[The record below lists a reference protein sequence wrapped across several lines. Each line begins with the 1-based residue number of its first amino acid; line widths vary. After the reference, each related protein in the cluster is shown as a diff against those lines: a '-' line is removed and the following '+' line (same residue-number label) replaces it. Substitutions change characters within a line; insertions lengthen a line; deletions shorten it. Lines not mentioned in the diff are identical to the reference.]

1 MIGPKGGRAHGA
13 QKEKH
18 PVILEG
24 EGEIKAWWPYVE
36 ASCLLPYS
44 LNSDSLKNI
53 GFERIPCNTALYCDY
68 RFIVLNSQ
76 VHVN

>member
-24 EGEIKAWWPYVE
+24 EGEIKA
-36 ASCLLPYS
+36 
-44 LNSDSLKNI
+44 
-53 GFERIPCNTALYCDY
+53 
-68 RFIVLNSQ
+68 
-76 VHVN
+76 